1 MFWIVLI
8 VILLLALAGL
18 FFVRAQSEREWM
30 REVSAWQEKKGEK
43 QAELPE
49 IKDGMP
55 DFPEFALML
64 FHAVKT
70 AVYWL
75 FVGVVRFCRN
85 YLAHESEPDRPV
97 PPASANR
104 ADVPNAFDGYSDSG
118 NGTEEAETEAAE
130 AETAEEE
137 AADTEDIATAVI
149 DNRRIPFDRSIAEG
163 LMPSESEISP
173 VRPVF

>member
-55 DFPEFALML
+55 DFPELALML

-85 YLAHESEPDRPV
+85 YRRTNPNRTGPFRLLLQTVRMFRPHPTDIQTV
-97 PPASANR
+97 
-104 ADVPNAFDGYSDSG
+104 
-118 NGTEEAETEAAE
+118 ETGRKKRKRKKQKL
-130 AETAEEE
+130 
-137 AADTEDIATAVI
+137 
-149 DNRRIPFDRSIAEG
+149 RRKRLPIRKTLQLP
-163 LMPSESEISP
+163 
-173 VRPVF
+173 